1 MMVRRLPWL
10 LPRLVI
16 VGALAGALTLAPATL
31 RAGAA
36 SPAVVQIHTQP
47 DDTTTPREKCERR
60 GHESDQRGSDEF
72 DTKHRRGHRCHAQFS
87 ASPDALIGTI
97 EYGPD
102 AVLRFMGS
110 GPIDILLD
118 DGYVLLV
125 FNPSRG
131 RFERAASQTRI
142 DKNHAYAIV
151 AEARYLS
158 QLFRQNITLRPVVVG
173 GRSQFVSGLAL
184 SKARVV
190 IKVSYKQRG
199 AKSQTFT
206 IRANTLGRFSLTF
219 TVPYRP
225 QGSARNFLATVV
237 VSSNGVSASIPF
249 VVSR

>member
-1 MMVRRLPWL
+1 MTVRRLPWL

-16 VGALAGALTLAPATL
+16 VGALAGTLALAPATL

-36 SPAVVQIHTQP
+36 SPAVTMIHAQP

-60 GHESDQRGSDEF
+60 GQENDRSGADEF

-87 ASPDALIGTI
+87 ASPNALIGSI
-97 EYGPD
+97 EEGPD
-102 AVLRFMGS
+102 AILRFMGS
-110 GPIDILLD
+110 GPIDVLLD
-118 DGYVLLV
+118 DGYILLV
-125 FNPSRG
+125 FDPRVG
-131 RFERAASQTRI
+131 HFVRAPLQTRI

-151 AEARYLS
+151 SGARYLS

-173 GRSQFVSGLAL
+173 GRSQTVSGLAL
-184 SKARVV
+184 NRARVV
-190 IKVSYKQRG
+190 IKVSYKQKG
-199 AKSQTFT
+199 AKPQAFT

-225 QGSARNFLATVV
+225 QGKARNFLATVV

>member
-1 MMVRRLPWL
+1 MVRRLPWL
-10 LPRLVI
+10 LPRLVV
-16 VGALAGALTLAPATL
+16 VGALAVALTLAPATL

-47 DDTTTPREKCERR
+47 NDTTTPREKCERR
-60 GHESDQRGSDEF
+60 GHENDRRGSDEF

-97 EYGPD
+97 EEGPD

-110 GPIDILLD
+110 GPIDVLLD
-118 DGYVLLV
+118 EGYVLLQFDPRV
-125 FNPSRG
+125 GHFV
-131 RFERAASQTRI
+131 RAPLQTRI
-142 DKNHAYAIV
+142 DKSHAYAIV
-151 AEARYLS
+151 SEARYLS

-173 GRSQFVSGLAL
+173 GRSQTVSGLAL
-184 SKARVV
+184 NRAKVV
-190 IKVSYKQRG
+190 IKVSYKQKG

-206 IRANTLGRFSLTF
+206 TRAGVLGRFSLTF

-225 QGSARNFLATVV
+225 QGKARNFLATVV